1 MYIVISD
8 TQVGD
13 CYALQAF
20 GFVTRNG
27 NYDICLIHV
36 SGCFFLLQV
45 KAILNTL
52 EEAGI
57 QIGEDP
63 VFEKGFRPGINYDR
77 PNRIGERKR
86 PEDVQII

>member
-1 MYIVISD
+1 MPD
-8 TQVGD
+8 TCIWG
-13 CYALQAF
+13 
-20 GFVTRNG
+20 
-27 NYDICLIHV
+27 
-36 SGCFFLLQV
+36 FFLLQV

>member
-1 MYIVISD
+1 M
-8 TQVGD
+8 
-13 CYALQAF
+13 
-20 GFVTRNG
+20 
-27 NYDICLIHV
+27 
-36 SGCFFLLQV
+36 

-63 VFEKGFRPGINYDR
+63 VFEKGFRPGINYDG

>member
-1 MYIVISD
+1 MYL
-8 TQVGD
+8 G
-13 CYALQAF
+13 
-20 GFVTRNG
+20 
-27 NYDICLIHV
+27 
-36 SGCFFLLQV
+36 FFLLQV

-63 VFEKGFRPGINYDR
+63 VFEKGFRPGINYDG

-86 PEDVQII
+86 PEDVQIIWIKIQQFFNVIGW

>member
-1 MYIVISD
+1 MTNVSSKH
-8 TQVGD
+8 
-13 CYALQAF
+13 ALI
-20 GFVTRNG
+20 
-27 NYDICLIHV
+27 YV
-36 SGCFFLLQV
+36 SGFFLLQV

-63 VFEKGFRPGINYDR
+63 VFEKGFRPGINYDG